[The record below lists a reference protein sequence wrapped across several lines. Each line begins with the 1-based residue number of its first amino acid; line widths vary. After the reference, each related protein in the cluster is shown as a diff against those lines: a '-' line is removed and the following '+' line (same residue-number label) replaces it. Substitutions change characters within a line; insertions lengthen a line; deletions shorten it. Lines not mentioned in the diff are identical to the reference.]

1 MGKRTYNICIPVF
14 NEEENL
20 DALIENLRNFVK
32 NKPSKNTFN
41 IVFYDDGSTDNT
53 LKVLDKY
60 EDIFVIEGVENKGLG
75 HSIKAL
81 LNYSVSTNVDGVFK
95 IDGDNQMKI
104 DEISNFLN
112 HDDFLSTDVI
122 YGNRFNSKL
131 KYTMPKLR
139 KLGSVFFKYLL
150 IVFGINISDPT
161 NGFVYLSK
169 KYLNDYKIVGS
180 YNAAQQILID
190 AKLRNLQIA
199 EVDIT
204 IENRSVGNSFIGIK
218 YPVIVISNIIAL
230 LLFRRTM
237 RYLISP
243 GLITLLSGIILLV
256 INVINWITGDKQ
268 TIITDDILI
277 LLIIVGMQL
286 AFTGFLL
293 EIYKNQGNK

>member
-32 NKPSKNTFN
+32 NKSARNTFN

-53 LKVLDKY
+53 LKVLNKY

-75 HSIKAL
+75 HSIKEL

-122 YGNRFNSKL
+122 YGNRFNSNL

-139 KLGSVFFKYLL
+139 KLGSIFFKYLL
-150 IVFGINISDPT
+150 KVFSINISDPT

-190 AKLRNLQIA
+190 AKLRNLHIS

-256 INVINWITGDKQ
+256 INVINWITGNKQ

>member
-32 NKPSKNTFN
+32 HKPAKNTFN

-53 LKVLDKY
+53 LKVLNKY

-75 HSIKAL
+75 HSIKEL

-104 DEISNFLN
+104 NEISNFLN
-112 HDDFLSTDVI
+112 HEDFLSNDVI
-122 YGNRFNSKL
+122 YGNRFNSNL

-150 IVFGINISDPT
+150 KVFGINISDPT

-237 RYLISP
+237 RYLIAP
-243 GLITLLSGIILLV
+243 GLITFLSGIILLV

>member
-32 NKPSKNTFN
+32 RKPAKNTFN

-53 LKVLDKY
+53 LKILDKY

-112 HDDFLSTDVI
+112 HDDFLSNDVI
-122 YGNRFNSKL
+122 YGNRFNSNL

-139 KLGSVFFKYLL
+139 KLGSVFFRYLL
-150 IVFGINISDPT
+150 KVFGINISDPT

-204 IENRSVGNSFIGIK
+204 IENRSVGNSFIGIR

-237 RYLISP
+237 RYLIAP

>member
-1 MGKRTYNICIPVF
+1 M
-14 NEEENL
+14 
-20 DALIENLRNFVK
+20 
-32 NKPSKNTFN
+32 
-41 IVFYDDGSTDNT
+41 
-53 LKVLDKY
+53 
-60 EDIFVIEGVENKGLG
+60 
-75 HSIKAL
+75 
-81 LNYSVSTNVDGVFK
+81 
-95 IDGDNQMKI
+95 
-104 DEISNFLN
+104 
-112 HDDFLSTDVI
+112 
-122 YGNRFNSKL
+122 
-131 KYTMPKLR
+131 
-139 KLGSVFFKYLL
+139 
-150 IVFGINISDPT
+150 FGINISDPT

-204 IENRSVGNSFIGIK
+204 IENRSVGNSFIGIR

-237 RYLISP
+237 RYLIAP
-243 GLITLLSGIILLV
+243 GLITLLSGILLLV

>member
-161 NGFVYLSK
+161 NGFVYMSK

>member
-1 MGKRTYNICIPVF
+1 M
-14 NEEENL
+14 
-20 DALIENLRNFVK
+20 
-32 NKPSKNTFN
+32 
-41 IVFYDDGSTDNT
+41 
-53 LKVLDKY
+53 
-60 EDIFVIEGVENKGLG
+60 
-75 HSIKAL
+75 
-81 LNYSVSTNVDGVFK
+81 
-95 IDGDNQMKI
+95 
-104 DEISNFLN
+104 FLN
-112 HDDFLSTDVI
+112 RDDFLSTDVI

-150 IVFGINISDPT
+150 KVFGINISDPT
-161 NGFVYLSK
+161 NGFIFLSK

-190 AKLRNLQIA
+190 AKLRNLQIG

>member
-20 DALIENLRNFVK
+20 DALMENLRNFVK
-32 NKPSKNTFN
+32 NKPSKDTFN

-112 HDDFLSTDVI
+112 RDDFLSTDVI

-150 IVFGINISDPT
+150 KVFGINISDPT
-161 NGFVYLSK
+161 NGFIFLSK

-190 AKLRNLQIA
+190 AKLRNLQIG

>member
-1 MGKRTYNICIPVF
+1 
-14 NEEENL
+14 
-20 DALIENLRNFVK
+20 
-32 NKPSKNTFN
+32 
-41 IVFYDDGSTDNT
+41 
-53 LKVLDKY
+53 
-60 EDIFVIEGVENKGLG
+60 
-75 HSIKAL
+75 
-81 LNYSVSTNVDGVFK
+81 
-95 IDGDNQMKI
+95 
-104 DEISNFLN
+104 
-112 HDDFLSTDVI
+112 
-122 YGNRFNSKL
+122 
-131 KYTMPKLR
+131 MPKLR

>member
-1 MGKRTYNICIPVF
+1 MRKRTYNICIPVF

-20 DALIENLRNFVK
+20 HALIENLHNFVK
-32 NKPSKNTFN
+32 NKSVKNTFN
-41 IVFYDDGSTDNT
+41 IVFYDDGSTDDT
-53 LKVLDKY
+53 LKTLDKY

-122 YGNRFNSKL
+122 YGNRFNSNL

-150 IVFGINISDPT
+150 KVFGINISDPT
-161 NGFVYLSK
+161 NGFVYMSK

-190 AKLRNLQIA
+190 AKLRSLKIA

-243 GLITLLSGIILLV
+243 GLIIFLSGIILLL

-286 AFTGFLL
+286 AFTGFLI